1 MYNQYTHL
9 GMMHKVLGTHLLASA
24 WGELGSTSSCLSVW
38 CGLRQMRISSGV
50 KILRIVSDDMC
61 RRYGRHF

>member
-24 WGELGSTSSCLSVW
+24 WGELGSFWVDQQLSQCLVW
-38 CGLRQMRISSGV
+38 LETDADLKWRQDSPYC
-50 KILRIVSDDMC
+50 L
-61 RRYGRHF
+61 